1 MVEYVYIIKITVCT
15 NAYLIL
21 FPVPF
26 FIFTVLILSF
36 ISFISGITFIVFL
49 LCFFK
54 VKLPLNL
61 VLLCTLEQ
69 RNSIIKCQIKFW

>member
-26 FIFTVLILSF
+26 HFLILSF

-49 LCFFK
+49 LYF
-54 VKLPLNL
+54 
-61 VLLCTLEQ
+61 
-69 RNSIIKCQIKFW
+69 I

>member
-26 FIFTVLILSF
+26 FIFYCFNLIIYIF
-36 ISFISGITFIVFL
+36 YQWDYFYCIFIVFL
-49 LCFFK
+49 
-54 VKLPLNL
+54 
-61 VLLCTLEQ
+61 
-69 RNSIIKCQIKFW
+69 